1 MELRVVSPNNNLSDA
16 DLGRIEQDLNKIGQ
30 RLKRVEN
37 YKEVRAE
44 IRISENGGTQ
54 HKVTIE
60 LRYGRNH
67 LVAKSENDKIGAAVR
82 EARDELLRQINDR
95 KRGGHSSLAKGL

>member
-1 MELRVVSPNNNLSDA
+1 MELRVVSPTENLSD
-16 DLGRIEQDLNKIGQ
+16 DQLGRIEQNLDKIAQ
-30 RLKRVEN
+30 RLKRVED

-44 IRISENGGTQ
+44 VRISQNGGTQ

-60 LRYGRNH
+60 LRYGRTH
-67 LVAKSENDKIGAAVR
+67 LVATCENGKIEAAVR